1 MRKVTFAALFV
12 LPVLFLLSWLGEFPF
27 QPASSYS
34 DLAVSHLPNAIYLR
48 ESLLRWG
55 EVPLWSTAILS
66 GYPFAANP
74 LSGLFYLPGWLA
86 LVFPLPLGFNLLVV
100 LHLIFGGVGML
111 LFLRSLGLSDW
122 SALFGGLAFEALP
135 KLYSHLG
142 AGHITLI
149 YAIAWTPWL
158 LLAEQRLYRSD
169 RMHWVLSGAILGIIA
184 LADVRWLAYAG
195 LLWIAFSFST
205 QLSAAGHARWPGWLA
220 SRLSNAV
227 IAALVAAPLLLP
239 LAQYT
244 SLSTREQLIPTENF
258 TLSLPPGQLF
268 SLIYPAIG
276 GSAEWVLYPGAV
288 TFALTLFA
296 FSHKPVRRRC
306 AVWLVMILVT
316 LVYALGSNIPYLEL
330 LASLPGFDLLRVP
343 PRMLFL
349 TGFCIA
355 VTAGFALDDLVAVV
369 SGKEQVGSGWPV
381 LVLFAVT
388 AFAVL
393 FALAIWAAVDV
404 PLTRIQFSWGALF
417 MLAGTA
423 AIMLGLNR
431 RISAGTMALIIT
443 TACLID
449 LISVNRLSL
458 SFRSP
463 EEVFAQGRE
472 AVELINQ
479 DAKGEAVRVYSPSY
493 SIPQH
498 VAARYG
504 LELAD
509 GVDPLQLSTYVAY
522 MQKASGV
529 PSVGYSVTLPTFAGG
544 NPRVDN
550 QNFTPDARLLG
561 LLNVGYVTAAFPLN
575 VDGLVQIAEFDGT
588 FVYKNTL
595 ALPRAWVQLP
605 EAAPGEGEVIPVAVT
620 MTPNTIRIEAVQGP
634 GLLVLSEVIYPG
646 WQAVVDG
653 QSVEIEPVGGLF
665 RGVRL
670 GEGQHTVEMVFRP
683 MLVYLGLAIAGAAWL
698 FLILWAWAWPWS
710 KQVSAYRQ
718 DV

>member
-381 LVLFAVT
+381 LVHFAVT

-393 FALAIWAAVDV
+393 FALAI
-404 PLTRIQFSWGALF
+404 
-417 MLAGTA
+417 
-423 AIMLGLNR
+423 
-431 RISAGTMALIIT
+431 
-443 TACLID
+443 
-449 LISVNRLSL
+449 
-458 SFRSP
+458 
-463 EEVFAQGRE
+463 
-472 AVELINQ
+472 
-479 DAKGEAVRVYSPSY
+479 
-493 SIPQH
+493 
-498 VAARYG
+498 
-504 LELAD
+504 
-509 GVDPLQLSTYVAY
+509 
-522 MQKASGV
+522 
-529 PSVGYSVTLPTFAGG
+529 
-544 NPRVDN
+544 
-550 QNFTPDARLLG
+550 
-561 LLNVGYVTAAFPLN
+561 
-575 VDGLVQIAEFDGT
+575 
-588 FVYKNTL
+588 
-595 ALPRAWVQLP
+595 
-605 EAAPGEGEVIPVAVT
+605 
-620 MTPNTIRIEAVQGP
+620 
-634 GLLVLSEVIYPG
+634 
-646 WQAVVDG
+646 
-653 QSVEIEPVGGLF
+653 
-665 RGVRL
+665 
-670 GEGQHTVEMVFRP
+670 
-683 MLVYLGLAIAGAAWL
+683 
-698 FLILWAWAWPWS
+698 
-710 KQVSAYRQ
+710 
-718 DV
+718 